1 MYNFLSVSKIM
12 KALIQ
17 RVSEASVRVAGQT
30 ISAIDQGLVVLLGV
44 EKGDSSVDV
53 DKLLHK
59 VIHYRIFA
67 DDEGKMNLNVQQVNG
82 SLLIV
87 SQFTLAADTK
97 KGLRPGFSTAAEPA
111 LAEVLYEEFIIK
123 SKIQKISV
131 GTGQFGADMQVA
143 LINDGPVTFWLSS

>member
-1 MYNFLSVSKIM
+1 M

-17 RVSEASVRVAGQT
+17 RVSKASIKVSGRT
-30 ISAIDQGLVVLLGV
+30 LSAIAQGLVVLLGV
-44 EKGDSSVDV
+44 EKEDSSLDV

-59 VIHYRIFA
+59 VSHYRIFA
-67 DDEGKMNLNVQQVNG
+67 DDDGKMNLNVQQING

-97 KGLRPGFSTAAEPA
+97 KGLRPGFSSAAEPI
-111 LAEVLYEEFIIK
+111 LAEALYDEFITK
-123 SKIQKISV
+123 AKNQQISV

>member
-1 MYNFLSVSKIM
+1 M

-17 RVSEASVRVAGQT
+17 RVSEASIRVAGET
-30 ISAIDQGLVVLLGV
+30 ISAIDHGLVVLLGV
-44 EKGDSSVDV
+44 EKGDSSQNV
-53 DKLLHK
+53 DKLLYK
-59 VIHYRIFA
+59 VSHYRIFA
-67 DDEGKMNLNVQQVNG
+67 DNDGKMNLDVQQVNG
-82 SLLIV
+82 SVLIV

-111 LAEVLYEEFIIK
+111 LAETLYEEFVAK
-123 SKIQKISV
+123 AKNQLISV

>member
-1 MYNFLSVSKIM
+1 M

-17 RVSEASVRVAGQT
+17 RVSEASVRVEGET
-30 ISAIDQGLVVLLGV
+30 LSAIEQGLVVLLGV
-44 EKGDSSVDV
+44 EKGDSSADV

-59 VIHYRIFA
+59 VSHYRIFSDA
-67 DDEGKMNLNVQQVNG
+67 EDKMNFNVQQIEG

-97 KGLRPGFSTAAEPA
+97 KGLRPGFSTAAAPV
-111 LAEVLYEEFIIK
+111 LAEELYDEFIAK
-123 SKIQKISV
+123 AKAQKISV
-131 GTGQFGADMQVA
+131 GTGKFGADMQVS